1 MKSVKV
7 NLNSDVVTFVL
18 LLVILGLVIRCCVKQ
33 YERFDHCHCKHNKP
47 KSN

>member
-7 NLNSDVVTFVL
+7 NVNSDIVSFVL

-33 YERFDHCHCKHNKP
+33 SEKFACCGNCKHNKP
-47 KSN
+47 N